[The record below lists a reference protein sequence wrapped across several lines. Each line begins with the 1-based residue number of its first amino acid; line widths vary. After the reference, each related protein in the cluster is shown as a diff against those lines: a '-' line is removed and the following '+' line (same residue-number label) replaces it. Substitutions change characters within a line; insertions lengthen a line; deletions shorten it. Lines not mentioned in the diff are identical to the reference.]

1 MKINVV
7 GMLEKGKNLILH
19 KLEKSIGW
27 RLWFE
32 GATIFKIFCENSVGS
47 FQSEIVD
54 ITDVLIYCREDKGDS
69 PFFYRPEQGAI
80 RRASE

>member
-1 MKINVV
+1 L
-7 GMLEKGKNLILH
+7 GGDCGLKG
-19 KLEKSIGW
+19 S
-27 RLWFE
+27 
-32 GATIFKIFCENSVGS
+32 TIFKIFCENSVGS